1 MAKQA
6 SKMMIGGFLII
17 ALFLLIAS
25 LVVFSTTKF
34 FTKTQKFV
42 LYFNEPV
49 RGLDV
54 GSPVLFQG
62 VSVGSVVSIDI
73 IADPVKQQ
81 AEIPV
86 IIQIELDRFKFRK
99 PGEILNPQKDMPLL
113 IKRGFRG
120 MLVMQSLVS
129 GKFLIELDFYP
140 DSPLVLKNINKEY
153 IEIPTIPSTTSKLTR
168 ALDKLDIEAIQK
180 KLEFAMDG
188 IGKLTNNPDLA
199 ASIQRL
205 KETLGDARKLVKR
218 VDRQVDPLA
227 TDTRKTIKDIGT
239 LARNLNGRVGGVAT
253 SLEKTLADARGV
265 ISPDSQ
271 LVVDLENTLKEF
283 SAMSRSVRTVGR
295 LSGTAPRDPDP
306 RQKET
311 KRGRIMST
319 IFSRGLRVVLPL
331 AAILL
336 GGCVR
341 SPEPKFYTLT
351 PVQDQF
357 IGRRSN
363 PAQNA
368 VIGIGPVKLADYLD
382 KSQIVTRTSD
392 EQLVKS
398 EFNRW
403 VGSFKDNFINVL
415 ADNLGF
421 LLSDQ
426 QIYLYP
432 FRPSVPID
440 YQITLDV
447 IRCDGR
453 LGDAA

>member
-1 MAKQA
+1 
-6 SKMMIGGFLII
+6 LII

-25 LVVFSTTKF
+25 LVVFSTTNF
-34 FTKTQKFV
+34 FAKTQKFV

-49 RGLDV
+49 KGLDV

-62 VSVGSVVSIDI
+62 VSVGSVVSIEI

-120 MLVMQSLVS
+120 TLAMQSLVS

-180 KLEFAMDG
+180 KLEFAMEG

-199 ASIQRL
+199 ASFQRL
-205 KETLGDARKLVKR
+205 KETLGDARGLVKR
-218 VDRQVDPLA
+218 VDRQVDPVA
-227 TDTRKTIKDIGT
+227 NGMRNTVKDIGT
-239 LARNLNGRVGGVAT
+239 LARNINGRVGGVAT

-283 SAMSRSVRTVGR
+283 SAMSRS
-295 LSGTAPRDPDP
+295 LE
-306 RQKET
+306 Q
-311 KRGRIMST
+311 
-319 IFSRGLRVVLPL
+319 
-331 AAILL
+331 
-336 GGCVR
+336 
-341 SPEPKFYTLT
+341 
-351 PVQDQF
+351 
-357 IGRRSN
+357 
-363 PAQNA
+363 
-368 VIGIGPVKLADYLD
+368 LADYL
-382 KSQIVTRTSD
+382 
-392 EQLVKS
+392 EQHP
-398 EFNRW
+398 E
-403 VGSFKDNFINVL
+403 
-415 ADNLGF
+415 
-421 LLSDQ
+421 
-426 QIYLYP
+426 
-432 FRPSVPID
+432 
-440 YQITLDV
+440 TL
-447 IRCDGR
+447 IRGKKKLR
-453 LGDAA
+453 GEE

>member
-1 MAKQA
+1 
-6 SKMMIGGFLII
+6 MMIGGFLII

-25 LVVFSTTKF
+25 LVVFSTTNF
-34 FTKTQKFV
+34 FAKTQKFV

-49 RGLDV
+49 KGLDV

-62 VSVGSVVSIDI
+62 VSVGSVVSIEI

-120 MLVMQSLVS
+120 TLAMQSLVS

-180 KLEFAMDG
+180 KLEFAMEG

-199 ASIQRL
+199 ASFQRL
-205 KETLGDARKLVKR
+205 KETLGDARGLVKR
-218 VDRQVDPLA
+218 VDRQVDPVA
-227 TDTRKTIKDIGT
+227 NGMRNTVKDIGT
-239 LARNLNGRVGGVAT
+239 LARNINGRVGGVAT

-283 SAMSRSVRTVGR
+283 SAMSRS
-295 LSGTAPRDPDP
+295 LE
-306 RQKET
+306 Q
-311 KRGRIMST
+311 
-319 IFSRGLRVVLPL
+319 
-331 AAILL
+331 
-336 GGCVR
+336 
-341 SPEPKFYTLT
+341 
-351 PVQDQF
+351 
-357 IGRRSN
+357 
-363 PAQNA
+363 
-368 VIGIGPVKLADYLD
+368 LADYL
-382 KSQIVTRTSD
+382 
-392 EQLVKS
+392 EQHP
-398 EFNRW
+398 E
-403 VGSFKDNFINVL
+403 
-415 ADNLGF
+415 
-421 LLSDQ
+421 
-426 QIYLYP
+426 
-432 FRPSVPID
+432 
-440 YQITLDV
+440 TL
-447 IRCDGR
+447 IRGKKKLR
-453 LGDAA
+453 GEE

>member
-1 MAKQA
+1 MVREA

-25 LVVFSTTKF
+25 LVVFSTTNF
-34 FTKTQKFV
+34 FAKTQKFV

-49 RGLDV
+49 KGLDV

-62 VSVGSVVSIDI
+62 VSVGSVVSIEI

-120 MLVMQSLVS
+120 TLAMQSLVS

-180 KLEFAMDG
+180 KLEFAMEG

-199 ASIQRL
+199 ASLQRL
-205 KETLGDARKLVKR
+205 KETLGDARGLVKR

-227 TDTRKTIKDIGT
+227 TDARKTIKDIGT
-239 LARNLNGRVGGVAT
+239 LARNINGRVGGVAT

-283 SAMSRSVRTVGR
+283 SAMSRS
-295 LSGTAPRDPDP
+295 LE
-306 RQKET
+306 Q
-311 KRGRIMST
+311 
-319 IFSRGLRVVLPL
+319 
-331 AAILL
+331 
-336 GGCVR
+336 
-341 SPEPKFYTLT
+341 
-351 PVQDQF
+351 
-357 IGRRSN
+357 
-363 PAQNA
+363 
-368 VIGIGPVKLADYLD
+368 LADYL
-382 KSQIVTRTSD
+382 
-392 EQLVKS
+392 EQHP
-398 EFNRW
+398 E
-403 VGSFKDNFINVL
+403 
-415 ADNLGF
+415 
-421 LLSDQ
+421 
-426 QIYLYP
+426 
-432 FRPSVPID
+432 
-440 YQITLDV
+440 TL
-447 IRCDGR
+447 IRGKKKLR
-453 LGDAA
+453 GEE

>member
-25 LVVFSTTKF
+25 LVVFSTTNF
-34 FTKTQKFV
+34 FAKTQKFV

-49 RGLDV
+49 KGLDV

-62 VSVGSVVSIDI
+62 VSVGSVVSIEI

-120 MLVMQSLVS
+120 MLAMQSLVS

-180 KLEFAMDG
+180 KLEFAMEG

-199 ASIQRL
+199 ASFQRL
-205 KETLGDARKLVKR
+205 KETLGDARGLVKR
-218 VDRQVDPLA
+218 VDRQVDPVA
-227 TDTRKTIKDIGT
+227 NGMRNTVKDIGT
-239 LARNLNGRVGGVAT
+239 LARNINGRVGGVAT

-283 SAMSRSVRTVGR
+283 SAMSRS
-295 LSGTAPRDPDP
+295 LE
-306 RQKET
+306 Q
-311 KRGRIMST
+311 
-319 IFSRGLRVVLPL
+319 
-331 AAILL
+331 
-336 GGCVR
+336 
-341 SPEPKFYTLT
+341 
-351 PVQDQF
+351 
-357 IGRRSN
+357 
-363 PAQNA
+363 
-368 VIGIGPVKLADYLD
+368 LADYL
-382 KSQIVTRTSD
+382 
-392 EQLVKS
+392 EQHP
-398 EFNRW
+398 E
-403 VGSFKDNFINVL
+403 
-415 ADNLGF
+415 
-421 LLSDQ
+421 
-426 QIYLYP
+426 
-432 FRPSVPID
+432 
-440 YQITLDV
+440 TL
-447 IRCDGR
+447 IRGKKKLR
-453 LGDAA
+453 GEE

>member
-1 MAKQA
+1 MVREA

-25 LVVFSTTKF
+25 LVVFSTTNF
-34 FTKTQKFV
+34 FAKTQKFV

-49 RGLDV
+49 KGLDV

-62 VSVGSVVSIDI
+62 VSVGSVVSIEI

-120 MLVMQSLVS
+120 TLAMQSLVS

-180 KLEFAMDG
+180 KLEFAMEG

-199 ASIQRL
+199 ASFQRL
-205 KETLGDARKLVKR
+205 KETLGDARGLVKR
-218 VDRQVDPLA
+218 VDRQVDPVA
-227 TDTRKTIKDIGT
+227 NGMRNTVKDIGT
-239 LARNLNGRVGGVAT
+239 LARNINGRVGGVAT

-283 SAMSRSVRTVGR
+283 SAMSRS
-295 LSGTAPRDPDP
+295 LE
-306 RQKET
+306 Q
-311 KRGRIMST
+311 
-319 IFSRGLRVVLPL
+319 
-331 AAILL
+331 
-336 GGCVR
+336 
-341 SPEPKFYTLT
+341 
-351 PVQDQF
+351 
-357 IGRRSN
+357 
-363 PAQNA
+363 
-368 VIGIGPVKLADYLD
+368 LADYL
-382 KSQIVTRTSD
+382 
-392 EQLVKS
+392 EQHP
-398 EFNRW
+398 E
-403 VGSFKDNFINVL
+403 
-415 ADNLGF
+415 
-421 LLSDQ
+421 
-426 QIYLYP
+426 
-432 FRPSVPID
+432 
-440 YQITLDV
+440 TL
-447 IRCDGR
+447 IRGKKKLR
-453 LGDAA
+453 GEE

>member
-1 MAKQA
+1 MAKEA

-25 LVVFSTTKF
+25 LVVFSTTNF
-34 FTKTQKFV
+34 FAKTQKFV

-49 RGLDV
+49 KGLDV

-86 IIQIELDRFKFRK
+86 IIQIELDRFKVRK

-120 MLVMQSLVS
+120 MLAMQSLVS

-180 KLEFAMDG
+180 KLEFAMEG

-199 ASIQRL
+199 ASLQRL

-227 TDTRKTIKDIGT
+227 TDARKTIKDIGT

-283 SAMSRSVRTVGR
+283 SAMSRSIE
-295 LSGTAPRDPDP
+295 
-306 RQKET
+306 Q
-311 KRGRIMST
+311 
-319 IFSRGLRVVLPL
+319 
-331 AAILL
+331 
-336 GGCVR
+336 
-341 SPEPKFYTLT
+341 
-351 PVQDQF
+351 
-357 IGRRSN
+357 
-363 PAQNA
+363 
-368 VIGIGPVKLADYLD
+368 LADYL
-382 KSQIVTRTSD
+382 
-392 EQLVKS
+392 EQHP
-398 EFNRW
+398 E
-403 VGSFKDNFINVL
+403 
-415 ADNLGF
+415 
-421 LLSDQ
+421 
-426 QIYLYP
+426 
-432 FRPSVPID
+432 
-440 YQITLDV
+440 TL
-447 IRCDGR
+447 IRGKKKPR
-453 LGDAA
+453 GEK